1 MLTIRGLSLANLAH
15 LAVSGWRRLPRP
27 LHVLICLAD
36 HFEPQWQRPPASV
49 ATDRVARW
57 RSEYPLIAARYT
69 DSRGQSPQHTF
80 FFPAEEYQPQHLE
93 GLAAICRLGFGDV
106 EVHLHHDHDTS
117 TGLRQKLLEFT
128 TALHARHGLLARDA
142 TGQISYGFIHG
153 NWALDNS
160 LPGGRWCGVND
171 ELTVLRETGCYAD
184 FTLPSAPAEGQTSTI
199 NSIYYATD
207 DPQRPKSHDRGV
219 AARVRSRPP
228 EGGLLM
234 IQGPLLLNWRQ
245 RKHRFLPRLENG
257 DLTALRPPTL
267 ERLWRWLAAG
277 VRVAGQEHWRFVK
290 LHTHGAQE
298 ANASMLLGEPM
309 RQFHAGLARLA
320 AEYDW
325 FHYYY
330 VTAREMA
337 QLVHALEADA
347 AGPSPAGVLD
357 QLRRGQ
363 LPPAAAPRELA
374 GQNSD

>member
-1 MLTIRGLSLANLAH
+1 
-15 LAVSGWRRLPRP
+15 
-27 LHVLICLAD
+27 
-36 HFEPQWQRPPASV
+36 
-49 ATDRVARW
+49 
-57 RSEYPLIAARYT
+57 
-69 DSRGQSPQHTF
+69 
-80 FFPAEEYQPQHLE
+80 
-93 GLAAICRLGFGDV
+93 
-106 EVHLHHDHDTS
+106 
-117 TGLRQKLLEFT
+117 
-128 TALHARHGLLARDA
+128 
-142 TGQISYGFIHG
+142 
-153 NWALDNS
+153 
-160 LPGGRWCGVND
+160 
-171 ELTVLRETGCYAD
+171 
-184 FTLPSAPAEGQTSTI
+184 
-199 NSIYYATD
+199 
-207 DPQRPKSHDRGV
+207 
-219 AARVRSRPP
+219 
-228 EGGLLM
+228 M

-337 QLVHALEADA
+337 QLVHALVADA
-347 AGPSPAGVLD
+347 AGPSPASVLD